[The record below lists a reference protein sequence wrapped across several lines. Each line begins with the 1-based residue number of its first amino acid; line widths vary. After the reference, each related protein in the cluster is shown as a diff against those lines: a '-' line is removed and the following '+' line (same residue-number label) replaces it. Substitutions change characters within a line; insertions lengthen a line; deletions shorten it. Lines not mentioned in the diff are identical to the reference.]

1 MPPCETSRF
10 WSAFNIMGV
19 IRPAL
24 RRLIAKAYPTV
35 RKCDSSPAKVVD
47 SGVAELLR
55 KQRFSSE
62 GVFRANEVFLARSGG
77 ECCARLSVVPEAVVR
92 GEIRRQGR
100 VVYV

>member
-1 MPPCETSRF
+1 
-10 WSAFNIMGV
+10 MGV
-19 IRPAL
+19 ARTAL
-24 RRLIAKAYPTV
+24 TRLTATSLPTV
-35 RKCDSSPAKVVD
+35 RKRDSSPAKVVD

-62 GVFRANEVFLARSGG
+62 GVFRANEVFLARSWG

-92 GEIRRQGR
+92 GEIRQQGR